1 MPRAYG
7 PVCLFFLLLR
17 RIMGSHL
24 DLLLGVLLVAS
35 PVLGISSCSS
45 DGRMA
50 LYRFCNLTQI
60 PQVPSTTESLLL
72 SFNYIKTVTATSFPF
87 LERLK
92 LLELGT
98 QFSSL
103 TIDKEAFRNLPNLR
117 ILDLGKSQIDFLH
130 PDAFQGLPHLFE
142 LRLFSCGLSDA
153 VLKDGYFRNLGSL
166 SRLDLSINQI
176 RSLSLHPSFGELNS
190 LKSIDFFL
198 NQIPTVCE
206 HELKPLRGKMLSFLS
221 LAANNLYSRVSV
233 DWGRCMNPFR
243 DVVLETLDVSRN
255 GWTVDITRNF
265 SNAINGSQI
274 SSLVLG
280 YHTMGSGFGFHNIE
294 DPDQSTFAGLA
305 RSSVVRLDLSHGFI
319 FSLNFRLFETLAELK
334 DLNMAHNKINK
345 IAREAFYGLDSL
357 QVLNISYNL
366 LGELYNSNFYGLTN
380 VAYID
385 LQRNHIGIIQEE
397 TFRFLEKL
405 NTLDLRD
412 NALKTIYFIPSI
424 SSIFLGGNKLA
435 TLPTIELT
443 ANFIHLSENRLESLD
458 NLYFLLQVPHLQI
471 LILNQNRLSSCNQN
485 CVRSESLSLEQ
496 LFLGENMLQLAWETG
511 SCWDVFKGLSRLQV
525 LYLNNNYLTFLP
537 PGVFSDLT
545 ALRRLSLSSNRLTVL
560 SPGDLPPSLEI
571 LDVSRNQLLSPD
583 PDVFA
588 SLSFVDIT
596 HNKFICEC
604 ELRTFIRWLNQTN
617 VTIFGSHADIY
628 CTYPNSLSGM
638 SLYSVSMDG
647 CDEEEIL
654 KSLRFSLFVLFTV
667 TLVLFLLTVL
677 TVAKFR
683 GICFICYKMVQGLL
697 FEDRTLGRDS
707 DTYKYDAYLCFS
719 SKDFEWV
726 HNALLRHL
734 DAQYSA
740 QNRFNLCFEER
751 DFVPGENHIVNI
763 HDAVRSSRKVVCL
776 VSRHFLRDGWCLEAF
791 SYAQSRALA
800 YLNSTLIMVV
810 VGSLSQY
817 QLMRHESIRAF
828 VQKRQYLRWPEDLQD
843 VGWFLDK
850 LSRHIRKTEKEK
862 KTDDSIQLQT
872 IATVS

>member
-1 MPRAYG
+1 M
-7 PVCLFFLLLR
+7 
-17 RIMGSHL
+17 
-24 DLLLGVLLVAS
+24 AS

-60 PQVPSTTESLLL
+60 PRVLNTTESLLL

-87 LERLK
+87 LERLQ

-103 TIDKEAFRNLPNLR
+103 TIDKEAFRNLPSLR

-166 SRLDLSINQI
+166 SRLDLSTNQI
-176 RSLSLHPSFGELNS
+176 RSLSLHPSFRELNS

-198 NQIPTVCE
+198 NQIPIVCE
-206 HELKPLRGKMLSFLS
+206 HELKPLRGKTLSFLR

-243 DVVLETLDVSRN
+243 DVILETLDVSGN

-274 SSLVLG
+274 FSLVLG
-280 YHTMGSGFGFHNIE
+280 YHNMGSGFGFHNIK

-305 RSSVVRLDLSHGFI
+305 GSSVAQLDLSHGFI

-334 DLNMAHNKINK
+334 VLNVAHNKINK
-345 IAREAFYGLDSL
+345 IAHEAFYGLDSL
-357 QVLNISYNL
+357 QVLNMSHNL
-366 LGELYNSNFYGLTN
+366 LGELYNFNFYGLAN
-380 VAYID
+380 VAHID

-424 SSIFLGGNKLA
+424 PNIFLGGNKLA
-435 TLPTIELT
+435 TLPTIRFT

-471 LILNQNRLSSCNQN
+471 LILNQNRFSSCNQGR
-485 CVRSESLSLEQ
+485 VHSESLSLEK

-511 SCWDVFKGLSRLQV
+511 SCWDVFKGLPRLQV

-545 ALRRLSLSSNRLTVL
+545 ALRGLSLNSNRLTVL
-560 SPGDLPPSLEI
+560 SPGDLPPNLEI

-588 SLSFVDIT
+588 SLRFVDIT

-604 ELRTFIRWLNQTN
+604 ELSAFIRWLNQTN

-628 CTYPNSLSGM
+628 CMYPNSLSGT
-638 SLYSVSMDG
+638 SLYSVSTDG

-654 KSLRFSLFVLFTV
+654 RSLKFSLFILFTV

-677 TVAKFR
+677 TVVKFR
-683 GICFICYKMVQGLL
+683 GFCFLCYKMVQRLL

-707 DTYKYDAYLCFS
+707 DTYTYDAYLCFS

-734 DAQYSA
+734 DAQYSD
-740 QNRFNLCFEER
+740 QNRFRLCFEER
-751 DFVPGENHIVNI
+751 DFMPGENHIANI
-763 HDAVRSSRKVVCL
+763 HNAVRSSRKVVCL

-800 YLNSTLIMVV
+800 YLNGALVIMVV

-817 QLMRHESIRAF
+817 QLMKHEAIRAF
-828 VQKRQYLRWPEDLQD
+828 VQKRQYLRWPQDFQD

-850 LSRHIRKTEKEK
+850 LSQHILRKEKEK
-862 KTDDSIQLQT
+862 KKDDSIQLQT
-872 IATVS
+872 IATIS